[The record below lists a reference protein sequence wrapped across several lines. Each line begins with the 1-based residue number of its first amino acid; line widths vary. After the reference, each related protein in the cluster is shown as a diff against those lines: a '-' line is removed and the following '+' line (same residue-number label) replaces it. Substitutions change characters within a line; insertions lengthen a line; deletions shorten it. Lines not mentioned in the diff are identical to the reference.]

1 MIEQQIYGYVRVSSK
16 DQNIARQIKKMQEN
30 NVPTKNIYIDKV
42 SGATFTN
49 RTQYQKLL
57 RRIHAG
63 DTIIICS
70 LDRLGR
76 NFDEIQE
83 NWHLITKEK
92 QVNIKVLDMPILD
105 ISNDDDLMHK
115 VMSEMVLL
123 LLSYFADIERKYI
136 KERQAQGIEIAK
148 AQGVQFGRRPN
159 ELPQDFDTIYSNW
172 TSKKWNT
179 QEISSMLGCTP
190 QKFYTYVRRYRHLQ
204 GIKKQRT
211 S

>member
-1 MIEQQIYGYVRVSSK
+1 MENQNIYGYVRVSSK
-16 DQNIARQIKKMQEN
+16 DQNIARQIKQMQEHH
-30 NVPTKNIYIDKV
+30 VTKKNIYIDKA
-42 SGATFTN
+42 SGATFAN
-49 RTQYQKLL
+49 RTQYQRLL
-57 RRIHAG
+57 RKVHAG

-83 NWHLITKEK
+83 NWHLITREK

-105 ISNDDDLMHK
+105 ISNNDDLMHR

-159 ELPQDFDTIYSNW
+159 ELPKNFDTIYSNW
-172 TSKKWNT
+172 TSKKWKT
-179 QEISSMLGCTP
+179 EEISSMLGCTP

-204 GIKKQRT
+204 LQNHDSK
-211 S
+211 

>member
-1 MIEQQIYGYVRVSSK
+1 
-16 DQNIARQIKKMQEN
+16 MQEN
-30 NVPTKNIYIDKV
+30 NIPTKNIYIDKV
-42 SGATFTN
+42 SGASFTN
-49 RTQYQKLL
+49 RIQYQKLL
-57 RRIHAG
+57 RRIHTG

-105 ISNDDDLMHK
+105 ISNNDDLMHK

-159 ELPQDFDTIYSNW
+159 ELPSNFETIYTNW
-172 TSKKWNT
+172 TSTKWNT
-179 QEISSMLGCTP
+179 QQIAHMLDCTP
-190 QKFYTYVRRYRHLQ
+190 QKFYTYVRRYRQLQ
-204 GIKKQRT
+204 TQQYTDTQTKPHPTDTIFNSQNTTIK
-211 S
+211 

>member
-30 NVPTKNIYIDKV
+30 NVPERNIFIDKV
-42 SGATFTN
+42 SGATFVN
-49 RTQYQKLL
+49 RKAYQRLL
-57 RRIHAG
+57 RKIRTG
-63 DTIIICS
+63 DTIVICS

-105 ISNDDDLMHK
+105 ISGDDDLMHR

-159 ELPQDFDTIYSNW
+159 ELPQNFDTIYSNW

-179 QEISSMLGCTP
+179 QEISSMLDCTP

-204 GIKKQRT
+204 AIENTEK
-211 S
+211 